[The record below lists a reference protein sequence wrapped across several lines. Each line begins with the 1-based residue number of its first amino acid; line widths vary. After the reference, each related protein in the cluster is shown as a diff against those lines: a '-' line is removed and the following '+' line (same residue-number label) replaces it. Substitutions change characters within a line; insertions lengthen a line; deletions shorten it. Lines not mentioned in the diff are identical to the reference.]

1 MSETEP
7 SPASNAAVSKAR
19 SKLRRDLQQ
28 WRAFQLARYSQLHDH
43 ITLVDSSTPEIQSL
57 KLPSSFTSAQ
67 RATLGLDDL
76 AAIEYDLREGQAYDA
91 LQDFREAI
99 KTFNYNLAFKK
110 TNIHGQRA
118 NTRAQS
124 FLRSLA
130 GDKVSAAD
138 KYRRARTALLSLGLR
153 EDDKVFQPLY
163 DNQLWMKNVN
173 EPRKLGEKAVVD
185 PWIWIVG
192 RPKGMSKEEEAD
204 WSLDSKFCL
213 DWNTWTN

>member
-1 MSETEP
+1 
-7 SPASNAAVSKAR
+7 
-19 SKLRRDLQQ
+19 LRRDIQQ

-91 LQDFREAI
+91 LHEVREAI

-204 WSLDSKFCL
+204 WSLDSKFRL
-213 DWNTWTN
+213 DFNTWTH